1 MASKPGVV
9 VVELKDGEVVV
20 QQGKEKTKAGNRS
33 EVEVTLVAG
42 QRLKLRLRANVTTGY
57 SWAITD
63 EVPRCIVAVGDPTY
77 IQDEAHGAEG
87 VGGWS
92 EWVFS
97 AKEVGSGVLQ
107 LVYRQ
112 PWDQAAP
119 PAQSLTVKVTVPAIR
134 RGGE

>member
-9 VVELKDGEVVV
+9 VVEFKDGEVVV

-33 EVEVTLVAG
+33 EVEVTMLAG

-57 SWAITD
+57 SWAITG
-63 EVPRCIVAVGDPTY
+63 EVPRCIVAVGESTY
-77 IQDEAHGAEG
+77 IQDQAHGAEG

-97 AKEVGSGVLQ
+97 AKEVGTGGLQ
-107 LVYRQ
+107 LVYRH
-112 PWDQAAP
+112 PWDQVAP
-119 PAQSLTVKVTVPAIR
+119 AAQSLTVKVTVPAV
-134 RGGE
+134 ELTK